1 MTIDDQIRDEKL
13 QCDINCEIAKMSVL
27 LLGKLVNMNV
37 LKKKYYFLIEKS
49 NITSEVY
56 SKLQEKSLK
65 SKQKRLKIKKENKL
79 KQLKSMRNS

>member
-13 QCDINCEIAKMSVL
+13 QYDINCETAKMSVL

-49 NITSEVY
+49 NITNEVY
-56 SKLQEKSLK
+56 SKLQEKPLK

>member
-13 QCDINCEIAKMSVL
+13 QYDINCETAKMSVL

-56 SKLQEKSLK
+56 SKLQEKPLK
-65 SKQKRLKIKKENKL
+65 SKQKRWKIKKENKL
-79 KQLKSMRNS
+79 KQLKSMRNG

>member
-13 QCDINCEIAKMSVL
+13 QYDINCETAKMSVL

-56 SKLQEKSLK
+56 SKL
-65 SKQKRLKIKKENKL
+65 
-79 KQLKSMRNS
+79 